1 MRQGDLLF
9 APFQFDSYTGSMATP
24 ATLYNEYSQA
34 LRSLVDSMNDGCFA
48 ERVSPNSSEN
58 WYSPRRFTFYRL
70 CDHAK
75 TTIADQGFHDYSE
88 RFILHAGSTYY
99 QQTEKK
105 RAEVFAK
112 VELSLT
118 YLDTLQLESSPHGD

>member
-1 MRQGDLLF
+1 
-9 APFQFDSYTGSMATP
+9 MATP